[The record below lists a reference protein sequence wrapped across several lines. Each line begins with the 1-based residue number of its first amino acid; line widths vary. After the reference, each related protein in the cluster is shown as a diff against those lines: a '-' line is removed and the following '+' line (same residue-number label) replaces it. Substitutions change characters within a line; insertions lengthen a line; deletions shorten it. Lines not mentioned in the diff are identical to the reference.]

1 MYDVDDIKPNS
12 SAVTYIHTSYG
23 DTINS
28 IVHKVGRKTEEL
40 SGADR
45 LAEVLQ
51 GCARPGS
58 WLRYL
63 SKTNGSSSLYRQA
76 DYITHTTDE
85 WFIVQTVAHGW
96 LHPKATEWAKAV
108 DVSLRGNNPTP
119 ISELKGS
126 VFFHGETLV
135 LPRNTGDEYADMV
148 EKLIDA
154 AYNDMLMVRAEGR
167 HLVLADARD
176 FPESITT
183 KIVAAVAEETTR
195 QMSLTELKDYIIAR
209 STGSVVYALTATT
222 RNNAKCYYLNGL
234 FPERIGRGLNAQV
247 YGWFTEQEL
256 RNGAHLHREC

>member
-12 SAVTYIHTSYG
+12 SAVTYIHTSGG
-23 DTINS
+23 DTIDA
-28 IVHKVGRKTEEL
+28 IVHKVGRKTEEF
-40 SGADR
+40 SGVDR
-45 LAEVLQ
+45 LAEVLH

-63 SKTNGSSSLYRQA
+63 SQTNGSSSLYRQA

-108 DVSLRGNNPTP
+108 DVSLRGNNPTSA
-119 ISELKGS
+119 SELKGS

-148 EKLIDA
+148 EKLINA
-154 AYNDMLMVRAEGR
+154 AYNDMLMVSAEGHR
-167 HLVLADARD
+167 LALADARD
-176 FPESITT
+176 FPKNITT
-183 KIVAAVAEETTR
+183 KIMAAVAEDSTR

-209 STGSVVYALTATT
+209 STGSVVYALTSTT
-222 RNNAKCYYLNGL
+222 RNNAKYYHLNGL